1 MVHIN
6 ITGVAHL
13 QTRLRGSTRGSFA
26 CSVFYVLLLD
36 TKPAVTAARPAGRAQ
51 LLRFTHDLRRVRHA
65 AMNLAAEWVV
75 LYRTVRCTTDP
86 PADGGLA
93 VRLTRSLEACLNGL
107 RLDALVSNL
116 ASRYAHVCACVFCTS
131 CWSRPDPVLLRS
143 AARFICPSRRLIS
156 CHMECIGL
164 AETMYFDLVAE
175 HAVCWRV
182 LCRFELHC

>member
-1 MVHIN
+1 MAGAVA
-6 ITGVAHL
+6 ITL
-13 QTRLRGSTRGSFA
+13 RRGSTRGSVA
-26 CSVFYVLLLD
+26 CSVFYVLLFD
-36 TKPAVTAARPAGRAQ
+36 TNPAVTAARPAGRAQ

-156 CHMECIGL
+156 CPTWFWPYSTATWMIASL
-164 AETMYFDLVAE
+164 PPP
-175 HAVCWRV
+175 
-182 LCRFELHC
+182 